1 MILAWLYFIVLAA
14 VMFAL
19 LFVILR
25 AKDLWAVSNRIGFV
39 KFGVRFHSKRP
50 VLVFLGWFFM
60 LRFMLA
66 LNLSLT
72 GIMPQLASA
81 IIFCLLVVSSFVIC
95 VVNRLF
101 KSLFLYLAMCVME
114 LFLVYIGLQVVIE
127 AAMGTKQVFGALFLT
142 FFILTQLIAL
152 VLVVADMVIR
162 IIRCSKVK
170 MSESEKEEP
179 QTGTKL
185 RKNLGEENYF
195 DLDRKRT
202 GISKGKKATPNDA
215 SVDHSLEF
223 ASRDKID
230 IR

>member
-81 IIFCLLVVSSFVIC
+81 IIFCLLVMTSFVIC

-101 KSLFLYLAMCVME
+101 KSLFLYLAMCTME

-127 AAMGTKQVFGALFLT
+127 AAVGTKQVFEALFLT

-152 VLVVADMVIR
+152 VLVVVDMVIR
-162 IIRCSKVK
+162 IIRCSKPY
-170 MSESEKEEP
+170 MSKKVDSEP
-179 QTGTKL
+179 
-185 RKNLGEENYF
+185 
-195 DLDRKRT
+195 
-202 GISKGKKATPNDA
+202 
-215 SVDHSLEF
+215 
-223 ASRDKID
+223 
-230 IR
+230 

>member
-1 MILAWLYFIVLAA
+1 MVLAWIYFIVLAA

-19 LFVILR
+19 LFMILR

-127 AAMGTKQVFGALFLT
+127 AAMGTK
-142 FFILTQLIAL
+142 
-152 VLVVADMVIR
+152 
-162 IIRCSKVK
+162 
-170 MSESEKEEP
+170 
-179 QTGTKL
+179 
-185 RKNLGEENYF
+185 
-195 DLDRKRT
+195 
-202 GISKGKKATPNDA
+202 
-215 SVDHSLEF
+215 
-223 ASRDKID
+223 
-230 IR
+230 